1 MLQITL
7 GITGDEELAAAFQS
21 MARRVTDWTPFWP
34 AIAGVFYESERAR
47 FASDGFGT
55 WPRLS
60 DGSTGSGR
68 YKASGG
74 YAAWK
79 SKHYPSEGI
88 LSRTGDLRRS
98 LTDRFGPNAVYEA
111 DAQSLVL
118 GTTLF
123 YAKIH
128 DHTDGPGT
136 GKIPY
141 RPPIGLRPTDPDLM
155 TALALIQFE
164 RYAEALGF
172 ETKAA

>member
-7 GITGDEELAAAFQS
+7 GITGDEELALAFQS
-21 MARRVTDWTPFWP
+21 MSRAVSDWRPYWP
-34 AIAGVFYESERAR
+34 GIAAVFYEAERAR

-55 WPRLS
+55 WKRLS
-60 DGSTGSGR
+60 D
-68 YKASGG
+68 G

-79 SKHYPSEGI
+79 SKAYPGEGI

-111 DAQSLVL
+111 EAQSLAL

-128 DHTDGPGT
+128 DHTEGPGT

-155 TALALIQFE
+155 TAVALIQFA
-164 RYAEALGF
+164 RYADALGF